1 MAHFSIFMMRAWR
14 INDSENETI
23 MKSNDFLHT
32 EWALKLK
39 TGQIYFVFNL
49 GKSVKIDD
57 NLTKTEL
64 SKLDLAIFK

>member
-1 MAHFSIFMMRAWR
+1 MAPFSIFMMTVWW
-14 INDSENETI
+14 NEAI

-32 EWALKLK
+32 KLALKLK
-39 TGQIYFVFNL
+39 TGQIYFVCNL
-49 GKSVKIDD
+49 GKSVQIDY